1 MPKLKLLIFDAGVVI
16 KLHEWRL
23 WDHVTAKCDV
33 YLSSI
38 VAGRETKYHQVA
50 GDDWDQDI
58 DLSQAIRDGTIT
70 VFHVAPADIL
80 KFKNRFVPS
89 YFAILDDGEAE
100 SLTYLT
106 SQKTTDFKI
115 SSRDAIVPVPNS
127 QSRTKKLMSS
137 IQNPKSRIQS
147 AWERLFHK
155 HRVVFWYDEEKSL
168 RSDFNAIDLA
178 EVEKVEIANNEFG
191 LKYRL
196 LREQPMQ
203 KFLVF
208 KSGPQRFIL
217 KL

>member
-1 MPKLKLLIFDAGVVI
+1 MPKLKLLIFDTGVVI

-23 WDHVTAKCDV
+23 WDQVTAKCDV

-38 VAGRETKYHQVA
+38 VADRESKYHQVA

-89 YFAILDDGEAE
+89 YFVILDEGEAE

-115 SSRDAIVPVPNS
+115 SSGDAIVYKVLGNLNMGEQGIS
-127 QSRTKKLMSS
+127 LEEILQQIGLSRKIEEFQYRKDFREQMTKTGSTD
-137 IQNPKSRIQS
+137 RIQG
-147 AWERLFHK
+147 R
-155 HRVVFWYDEEKSL
+155 
-168 RSDFNAIDLA
+168 
-178 EVEKVEIANNEFG
+178 G
-191 LKYRL
+191 LL
-196 LREQPMQ
+196 TLD
-203 KFLVF
+203 
-208 KSGPQRFIL
+208 S
-217 KL
+217 